1 MKITVKKEVP
11 SSLQL
16 GDLAKDQKDEEI
28 VPGKKPKKGDAR
40 KAKTKTISREVE
52 IADELLDKVIAVID
66 EIFDRTYD
74 DAEERSWTKLDF
86 PLVPFPFLDKYRNPE
101 NYGIDDYWIGV
112 WLNTDLHGVI
122 SERAKIINFLNQAEA
137 LWIEYDPVVNLL
149 TGNFRGEKF
158 ELSIE
163 RDKLRAIRKE
173 AVESKEKKDS
183 FEELFGLAPLDG
195 SKKSVYY
202 DRARNVDEL
211 LRDVE
216 LRNRCLDLLHWGREF
231 GRGKFLKTSISERD
245 GNDDLVLLLENL
257 GLLRADW
264 KGLKDQLTYKEIGA
278 RNIEVTIDGTK
289 VSDLVDRAEGKNAF
303 IRRQTLEVIARH
315 LGDSATFDQLTKFL
329 GSWGVPDSLI
339 MPNTKWRMVE
349 IVLIY
354 YAASP
359 HVEDHK
365 MLFKILEESVHPLMF
380 GGDKEKSLEVQDKF
394 STYMQYDGY
403 CFENGKIVKAD
414 DDLIKGID
422 ERKKVRKEKPM
433 DPDLANFFSGF
444 LTPPAPKPA
453 LKSEP
458 TEIKIVGMPELIF
471 RNAEENKSSV
481 PFAKEKV
488 KLSASEIKYDDDKAT
503 LSVSGQKCSIPP
515 YKNEH
520 YLCRAMYEHAI
531 GEPIDWSLIY
541 EKMNGEEPKNKEKWR
556 TVYDAMQALNERI
569 KEGINTDDDLFTW
582 QEKAV
587 KRNF

>member
-1 MKITVKKEVP
+1 MKITIKKEVP
-11 SSLQL
+11 TSLRWE
-16 GDLAKDQKDEEI
+16 GAPTIEKTDKAPRGQK
-28 VPGKKPKKGDAR
+28 KKGEQN
-40 KAKTKTISREVE
+40 AKTVTISKEAE

-66 EIFDRTYD
+66 EILDRTRD
-74 DAEERSWTKLDF
+74 DLENRSWKKLDF
-86 PLVPFPFLDKYRNPE
+86 PLVPFPFLDKYRDPDR
-101 NYGIDDYWIGV
+101 YGIDDYWIGV
-112 WLNTDLHGVI
+112 WLNTDLQGVI
-122 SERAKIINFLNQAEA
+122 SERAKIIDFLNQAET
-137 LWIEYDPVVNLL
+137 LWVEHNPVVNLL
-149 TGNFRGEKF
+149 TGNFKGEKF

-163 RDKLRAIRKE
+163 RDKLLAVRKE
-173 AVESKEKKDS
+173 AVEHKEGKDT
-183 FEELFGLAPLDG
+183 FEALFGLAPLDG

-211 LRDVE
+211 LRDIE

-245 GNDDLVLLLENL
+245 GNDDNVLLLENL

-264 KGLKDQLTYKEIGA
+264 KGLKDQLAYKEIGA

-289 VSDLVDRAEGKNAF
+289 VSDLVDRVEGKNAF

-315 LGDSATFDQLTKFL
+315 LGDSATFDQLSKYL

-359 HVEDHK
+359 HEEDHE

-422 ERKKVRKEKPM
+422 ERKKARREKPM
-433 DPDLANFFSGF
+433 DPELANFFSGF
-444 LTPPAPKPA
+444 LMPPAPRPA
-453 LKSEP
+453 PKSEP
-458 TEIKIVGMPELIF
+458 TEIKIIGMPELLF
-471 RNAEENKSSV
+471 RNAAENKNSI
-481 PFAKEKV
+481 PFAKEKIQ
-488 KLSASEIKYDDDKAT
+488 LRTAEIKYDDDKAT
-503 LSVSGQKCSIPP
+503 LNINGQKCSIPP

-541 EKMNGEEPKNKEKWR
+541 EKMNGEDPKDKEKWR
-556 TVYDAMQALNERI
+556 TVYDAMQALNKRI
-569 KEGINTDDDLFTW
+569 KDGVNADDDLFTW
-582 QEKAV
+582 QEKTV

>member
-1 MKITVKKEVP
+1 MKITIKKEVP
-11 SSLQL
+11 ASLQWE
-16 GDLAKDQKDEEI
+16 DAPADQKTDKASR
-28 VPGKKPKKGDAR
+28 GQKKKGAE
-40 KAKTKTISREVE
+40 KSKTAIISKEVE

-66 EIFDRTYD
+66 EILDRTRD
-74 DAEERSWTKLDF
+74 DLENRSWKKLDF
-86 PLVPFPFLDKYRNPE
+86 PLVPFPFLDKYRDPDR
-101 NYGIDDYWIGV
+101 YGIDDYWIGV
-112 WLNTDLHGVI
+112 WLNTDLQGVI

-137 LWIEYDPVVNLL
+137 LWIEHDPVVNLL

-163 RDKLRAIRKE
+163 RDKLLAVRKE
-173 AVESKEKKDS
+173 AVEHKEGKDTL
-183 FEELFGLAPLDG
+183 EALFGLAPLDG

-202 DRARNVDEL
+202 DRARNLDEL

-264 KGLKDQLTYKEIGA
+264 KGLKDQLAYKEIGA

-354 YAASP
+354 YAASS
-359 HVEDHK
+359 HVENHK

-380 GGDKEKSLEVQDKF
+380 GGDKERSLEVQDKF

-403 CFENGKIVKAD
+403 CFSEGRVVKVD
-414 DDLIKGID
+414 DDL
-422 ERKKVRKEKPM
+422 VRKIAEREKARKDKPVS
-433 DPDLANFFSGF
+433 PELANLLSGF
-444 LTPPAPKPA
+444 FAPPAPKPV

-458 TEIKIVGMPELIF
+458 TEIKIVGMPELFF
-471 RNAEENKSSV
+471 RNAEENKNSM
-481 PFAKEKV
+481 PFAKEKIQ
-488 KLSASEIKYDDDKAT
+488 LQTLEIKYDDDKAT
-503 LSVSGQKCSIPP
+503 LSISGKKCSIPP
-515 YKNEH
+515 FKNEH
-520 YLCRAMYEHAI
+520 YFCRAMYEHAI

-541 EKMNGEEPKNKEKWR
+541 EKMTGETPKNKEKWHS
-556 TVYDAMQALNERI
+556 VYDTMQALNMRVKI
-569 KEGINTDDDLFTW
+569 GVNTDNDLFTW
-582 QEKAV
+582 QEKTV